1 MNALPRF
8 ISGCAAAAALFCIVP
23 TLSAQNNNEAMSKLG
38 NPGYTRMAPVPMG
51 SVHSLTSSPVL
62 TYPAGAKTSR
72 GKFST
77 DENGYSAF
85 SRSERANATANANSG
100 VIGNGTLFGL
110 DTVPTFEGAF
120 AATGGPDVGQVYP
133 YIMIGNDPKVG
144 GTTTI
149 PAKITTV
156 SLQLLNAD
164 GSVNQVVSYNPFE
177 NLTLGSPVFEKVLYG
192 DGRAQFTDAIQ
203 RAEFFNTMKQ
213 NWHTQLDPTV
223 VNRVTVTVPR
233 FVNVRLP
240 DGTTAQVQ
248 NYYVGKAPNGDS
260 FVELLDL
267 FFNSVFDNQVISD
280 INSGNDTTDAFNM
293 ELYPNTY
300 LFSIDN
306 TGKFASCCVL
316 GFHTYFLDSSTV
328 PQPRWITAFASWVSP
343 GIFGAGFQDITP
355 LSHEVTEAYDDPFV
369 NTAVPVWQFPGQPAN
384 SKVCQGNLETGDP
397 VEVLPDATVAVPLR
411 ESGKVYTFH
420 PQTEALLQ
428 WFSQGPASNAIDGAW
443 SYPNESALTRS
454 AVPCPK

>member
-23 TLSAQNNNEAMSKLG
+23 TLSAQNKQAMSKLG

-51 SVHSLTSSPVL
+51 SVRSVTSSPVL
-62 TYPAGAKTSR
+62 TFPAGARTSR

-77 DENGYSAF
+77 DENGIRMSGRA
-85 SRSERANATANANSG
+85 ERANAAEGANAA

-120 AATGGPDVGQVYP
+120 AATGGPDVGTVFP
-133 YIMIGNDPKVG
+133 YIMIGNDPLVG

-164 GSVNQVVSYNPFE
+164 GSVNRVISYNPFE
-177 NLTLGSPVFEKVLYG
+177 NLTLGSPVFENALYG
-192 DGRAQFTDAIQ
+192 DGRTQFTDAIQ
-203 RAEFFNTMKQ
+203 RAEFFHMMKQ
-213 NWHTQLDPTV
+213 NWHTKLDPSI
-223 VNRVTVTVPR
+223 VNRVTVTVPF

-240 DGTTAQVQ
+240 DGTTKQVQ
-248 NYYVGKAPNGDS
+248 NYIVGTAPNGDS

-267 FFNSVFDNQVISD
+267 FFDSVFDNQVVSD

-293 ELYPNTY
+293 ELYPNTF
-300 LFSIDN
+300 LFSIDSSGN
-306 TGKFASCCVL
+306 FADCCVL
-316 GFHTYFLDSSTV
+316 GFHTYFLDPSTT
-328 PQPRWITAFASWVSP
+328 PQPRWITAFASWTSP
-343 GIFGAGFQDITP
+343 GLFGAGFQDITP

-369 NTAVPVWQFPGQPAN
+369 DTAVPVWQFPGQPAN

-397 VEVLPDATVAVPLR
+397 VEVLPDATVAIPLR
-411 ESGKVYTFH
+411 ESGKIFTFH

-428 WFSQGPASNAIDGAW
+428 WFSQGSASNAIDGAW

-454 AVPCPK
+454 AVPCPQ

>member
-1 MNALPRF
+1 MNALPRL

-23 TLSAQNNNEAMSKLG
+23 TLSAQNKNEGMSKLG

-72 GKFST
+72 GKFAT
-77 DENGYSAF
+77 DENGYSA
-85 SRSERANATANANSG
+85 STRSERANAAAGANSG

-164 GSVNQVVSYNPFE
+164 GSVNQVISYNPFE
-177 NLTLGSPVFEKVLYG
+177 NLTLGSPVFENVLYG
-192 DGRAQFTDAIQ
+192 DGRGQFSDAIQ

-213 NWHTQLDPTV
+213 NWHTQLSPTV

-248 NYYVGKAPNGDS
+248 NYYLGKGPNGDS
-260 FVELLDL
+260 FIELLDL
-267 FFNSVFDNQVISD
+267 FFNNAFDNQVVND

-293 ELYPNTY
+293 ELYPNTF
-300 LFSIDN
+300 LFSIDK
-306 TGKFASCCVL
+306 TGKFADCCVL

-328 PQPRWITAFASWVSP
+328 PQPRWITAFASWISP

-369 NTAVPVWQFPGQPAN
+369 NTAVPVWQFPGEPAN

-411 ESGKVYTFH
+411 ESGKIYTFH

-454 AVPCPK
+454 AVPCPQ